1 MPLLIRR
8 TLYALAITSI
18 CLLLAALAYHV
29 VTPKIQLENL
39 SNRPYRA
46 LNIELPTNKISFEP
60 IPANSQQTIYFSPQ
74 RTAGELRYTLEGG
87 HGSQQTGR
95 LAYADER
102 EYFSVI
108 QFRIEVD
115 GRLSVTIMP

>member
-1 MPLLIRR
+1 MHRLIRR
-8 TLYALAITSI
+8 SLYFIVIIGSFMALAT
-18 CLLLAALAYHV
+18 LTYHL

-60 IPANSQQTIYFSPQ
+60 IPANSSQTIYFSPQ
-74 RTAGELRYTLEGG
+74 KTSGELSYTLEDE
-87 HGSQQTGR
+87 HGSKQTGR
-95 LAYADER
+95 LSYADER

-108 QFRIEVD
+108 QFLIDVD
-115 GRLSVTIMP
+115 GRLSVTITP